1 MRITLGT
8 QEFILSLILCILL
21 ALGSE
26 VLSSSSEDSVLAITA
41 SSLDQPTYAVTEPHK
56 VVPKQENVI
65 YLIPRGFI
73 KDEKVVSLDNLNAE
87 EYVVASQ
94 APNIEYV
101 VASQTPNIEYFV
113 ASQTPNIEYVDT
125 NETDNE
131 PKYSYDIVQ
140 LYPQQS
146 PVILRSPVSPSIYPG
161 NVNNIMQL
169 TDYPINFNNMIDC
182 KFYRENPGFCVPMSI
197 FTPCSRCKT
206 TVRTFIRANYKIHC
220 PGSDSF
226 PPQLRPYFI
235 WVPTSYR
242 NQRRERNW
250 WNRRWRRQFMC
261 MVMAVSD
268 IPEDLTNFWQYSQV
282 SQESGDLSVPMLL
295 SPFTE
300 QFVNFPLQGAS
311 NSQLYYPQN
320 RQTPLSAGYQS
331 LPKYYYKSD
340 QAPSYETITTNA
352 DNTNEVY
359 YIIAN

>member
-1 MRITLGT
+1 MRIALET

-41 SSLDQPTYAVTEPHK
+41 SSLDQPTYAVTESHK
-56 VVPKQENVI
+56 VIPKQENVI
-65 YLIPRGFI
+65 YLIPKGFI
-73 KDEKVVSLDNLNAE
+73 KDEKVVSLDNLNTE
-87 EYVVASQ
+87 EYVVASP

-101 VASQTPNIEYFV
+101 VANPAPNIEY
-113 ASQTPNIEYVDT
+113 IDI

-131 PKYSYDIVQ
+131 SKYSYGIVQ

-146 PVILRSPVSPSIYPG
+146 PVILRPPISPSIHPG
-161 NVNNIMQL
+161 NMNNIMQL
-169 TDYPINFNNMIDC
+169 TGYPIDFNKMIDC

-295 SPFTE
+295 SPYTE
-300 QFVNFPLQGAS
+300 QFVNFPLQGVS

-320 RQTPLSAGYQS
+320 IQTPLSVGYQS
-331 LPKYYYKSD
+331 LPSYYYKSD